1 MKALL
6 ITVLV
11 LVVVFLVAQIFLM
24 RSTSKT
30 EGHDYTI
37 LKTYDDFEIRKY
49 KPALFSYVVMQAA
62 DYKTVSS
69 KGFRSLAG
77 YIFGGNDKN
86 QKIAMTSPV
95 TMTMEDSVTMK
106 FKIPEG
112 MELETMPQPNNPN
125 VRFSAE
131 PEKTVAAIS
140 FGGWATDAR
149 IAENTQKLRE
159 LLKKNNIQTIGSFSV
174 LGYNPPYEVFNRKN
188 EIVVELVL

>member
-1 MKALL
+1 MKVLL

-11 LVVVFLVAQIFLM
+11 LISLFLVAQVFLM

-30 EGHDYTI
+30 EGHAYAV

-49 KPALFSYVVMQAA
+49 KPAIFSYVVMQAG

-77 YIFGGNDKN
+77 YIFGGNEKN

-106 FKIPEG
+106 FKIPDG

-131 PEKTVAAIS
+131 PEKTVAAIT

-149 IAENTQKLRE
+149 IEEYTQKLRD
-159 LLKKNNIQTIGSFSV
+159 LLRKNNIETIGSFSV
-174 LGYNPPYEVFNRKN
+174 LGYNPPYEVLNRKN
-188 EIVVELVL
+188 EIVVEIVM